1 MAPPFV
7 QTTPAWV
14 YVALGVLATFAVTAV
29 AYIIYLHR
37 SRLEESKEEKDVSQ
51 EQKDFRIDNIGLSKK
66 AEDLLNQVMDQPE
79 LQNDLPQKLDVSK
92 ATVSNAVSELK
103 ERGLVIR
110 KKKANT
116 YLIEPDEE
124 EIEKQQR

>member
-1 MAPPFV
+1 MAPPFA
-7 QTTPAWV
+7 QTTPAWI
-14 YVALGVLATFAVTAV
+14 YIAIGILSTFTVLAV

-37 SRLEESKEEKDVSQ
+37 SRLKDDEVQ
-51 EQKDFRIDNIGLSKK
+51 ETEGSEDSEYRIDNIGLSKK
-66 AEDLLNQVMDQPE
+66 AEDLLNQVIEQPE
-79 LQNDLPQKLDVSK
+79 LQNDLPGKLDVSK

-116 YLIEPDEE
+116 YLIEPDDE

>member
-14 YVALGVLATFAVTAV
+14 YVAIGILAAFAVIAV
-29 AYIIYLHR
+29 AYIIHLHR
-37 SRLEESKEEKDVSQ
+37 NRLESVAESEEIQRNNDV
-51 EQKDFRIDNIGLSKK
+51 RIDNIGLSKK

-92 ATVSNAVSELK
+92 ATISNAVSELK

-116 YLIEPDEE
+116 YLIEPNEE